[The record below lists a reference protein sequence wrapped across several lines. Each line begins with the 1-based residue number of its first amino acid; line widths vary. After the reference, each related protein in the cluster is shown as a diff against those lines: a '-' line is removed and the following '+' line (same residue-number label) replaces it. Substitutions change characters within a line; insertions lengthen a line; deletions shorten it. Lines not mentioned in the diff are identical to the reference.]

1 MEAARMCF
9 GPKTLPHLR
18 SVAHLSLPTKL
29 SLFLHNKITLSGRTT
44 KHKFL
49 LCVKATSE
57 SSRPLTHFAPS
68 LWGDHFL
75 SAPLDYSE
83 YDALETEI
91 ESGFKPKVRDMLM
104 SSHIGDKERICLV
117 HLLVNLGTFH
127 YFEKEVEEILD
138 QSFLKLDSLFADEDG
153 LEITAIMFEVFRR
166 YGHHVSCDVFNRFKG
181 DYDNAK
187 FREHPV
193 SDVRGMLQLYE
204 AAHLGTPSEGIMD
217 EALSFTRYHL
227 ELLAGQEATIPP
239 HLSRHILSALYKP
252 QFLKMEIEA
261 VREYISFYEEEEGH
275 NDTLLTFAKLNF
287 KLCQLHYLQ
296 ELETLTRWWK
306 ENNLAYKLPY
316 VRDRL
321 LETFVGALATYFEP
335 RYSLGRI
342 IVSKISIMM
351 VVMDDTCDAY
361 GSLSE
366 VRSLIDSLQRWDLGA
381 IYELPIYL
389 RIVIQ
394 SIVDTMEDIERE
406 MKPRGR
412 SSSVKYTV
420 EEIKRLGRAYENISK
435 WARAGYVPTF
445 DEYMEVGIDSSGVRC
460 FTMYTFMAMEDCD
473 EDQTIEWF
481 KSEPRMI
488 LALCVIFRLENDIA
502 GFEQEMRRG
511 EVANGVNCYM
521 KQHGVT
527 KEVAVREIKKIVRDN
542 CKIVMEE
549 FLTIKDVPRP
559 ILVRCINTIRL
570 VNVYYREGDGFSDP
584 HGNLKDL
591 ITSLFINPLPL

>member
-1 MEAARMCF
+1 MCF
-9 GPKTLPHLR
+9 GPKILPHLR
-18 SVAHLSLPTKL
+18 NGDHLYLPTKL
-29 SLFLHNKITLSGRTT
+29 SLFLHNKVALSRRTT
-44 KHKFL
+44 KHKLL

-83 YDALETEI
+83 YNTLEI
-91 ESGFKPKVRDMLM
+91 EMESVYKPNVRNMLM
-104 SSHIGDKERICLV
+104 SSPTGDKEKICLI
-117 HLLVNLGTFH
+117 HLLVNLGIFH
-127 YFEKEVEEILD
+127 YFEKEIEDILD
-138 QSFLKLDSLFADEDG
+138 EAFLKLDSLFVDENG
-153 LEITAIMFEVFRR
+153 LETTAIMFEVFRR
-166 YGHHVSCDVFNRFKG
+166 YGHHVSCDVFDRFKG
-181 DYDNAK
+181 DDDAK
-187 FREHPV
+187 FREHLV
-193 SDVRGMLQLYE
+193 RDVRGMIQLYE
-204 AAHLGTPSEGIMD
+204 AAHLGTPSECIMD
-217 EALSFTRYHL
+217 EALSFTRFHL
-227 ELLAGQEATIPP
+227 ESLASQEATTPP
-239 HLSRHILSALYKP
+239 HLSRHILSALYRP
-252 QFLKMEIEA
+252 RFLKMEIEA
-261 VREYISFYEEEEGH
+261 AREYISFYQVEEGR
-275 NDTLLTFAKLNF
+275 NEMLLTFAKLNF

-296 ELETLTRWWK
+296 ELETLTKWWK
-306 ENNLAYKLPY
+306 ETDLAYKLPY

-361 GSLSE
+361 GSFPE

-381 IYELPIYL
+381 IDELPSHL

-394 SIVDTMEDIERE
+394 SIVDTMEDIKGE

-412 SSSVKYTV
+412 SCSVQYTV
-420 EEIKRLGRAYENISK
+420 EEIKRLGRAYANISK

-460 FTMYTFMAMEDCD
+460 FAMYTFMAMEDCD

-488 LALCVIFRLENDIA
+488 RALCVIFRLENDIG
-502 GFEQEMRRG
+502 GFEIEMRRG

-527 KEVAVREIKKIVRDN
+527 KEVAVREIKNIVKDN

-591 ITSLFINPLPL
+591 ITSLLINPLSL